1 MRRADRGPADLFE
14 LFVLAPDRSQ
24 DDAAVLATYRS
35 ARVLERFPRRG
46 GDSGA
51 RWRRII
57 ALHER
62 TLAELGGRGG
72 GRGLPEG
79 RELQAFGRDLFET
92 LFPGDVRRLFD
103 VAREQRRSRPL
114 DLVFTSMLDWV
125 ADKPWELAFDPSRR
139 EFLATSSVNFVRNAY
154 TAVPA
159 DWPARRR
166 GRLRV
171 LVAVSRPKGQAP
183 LDDRAE
189 TAGLRKAFAPLV
201 AKGVAQIELVLRPT
215 PGALQQRLAKGGV
228 DVLHLIGHGHYDAG
242 QREGFVVLEDDKGGA
257 RPLGADALRQLVCQ
271 RGLSL
276 VFLNACETGRGG
288 RVDWNRGTAPA
299 LVAAG
304 VPAVVANQY
313 AVLDSAAT
321 LFARELYAGLA
332 QGRAIGDAAREA
344 RIAIGRELQASRLD
358 WAVPVVFARDP
369 REPLR

>member
-1 MRRADRGPADLFE
+1 M
-14 LFVLAPDRSQ
+14 
-24 DDAAVLATYRS
+24 
-35 ARVLERFPRRG
+35 LERFPRRG
-46 GDSGA
+46 GESGA

-57 ALHER
+57 GMHER
-62 TLAELGGRGG
+62 TLAELDGRGK
-72 GRGLPEG
+72 GRGLPDG
-79 RELQAFGRDLFET
+79 RELRAFGRDLFET
-92 LFPGDVRRLFD
+92 LLPGDVRRLFD

-159 DWPARRR
+159 DWPAAAPRPAARAGRRVAPEGPAAARRPHGDGRPAQGVRAARGQGR
-166 GRLRV
+166 GR
-171 LVAVSRPKGQAP
+171 
-183 LDDRAE
+183 DRAGD
-189 TAGLRKAFAPLV
+189 AS
-201 AKGVAQIELVLRPT
+201 
-215 PGALQQRLAKGGV
+215 
-228 DVLHLIGHGHYDAG
+228 DAG
-242 QREGFVVLEDDKGGA
+242 RAAAAARQRAASTCSTSSATATTTRASARASSCWRTTAAAPRPFGA
-257 RPLGADALRQLVCQ
+257 EALGQLVCK

-313 AVLDSAAT
+313 AVLDTAAT
-321 LFARELYAGLA
+321 LFARELYAELA

-344 RIAIGRELQASRLD
+344 RIALGRELGASRLD

>member
-1 MRRADRGPADLFE
+1 MHGARGPGDLFE
-14 LFVLAPDRSQ
+14 LFVLAPDP
-24 DDAAVLATYRS
+24 AAETAAILASYRS

-46 GDSGA
+46 GENGA

-57 ALHER
+57 GVHER
-62 TLAELGGRGG
+62 TLAELAGRGR
-72 GRGLPEG
+72 GRGLPAG
-79 RELQAFGRDLFET
+79 RELRAFGRDLFET
-92 LFPGDVRRLFD
+92 LLPGDVRRLYD
-103 VAREQRRSRPL
+103 VARSQRKTGAL

-139 EFLATSSVNFVRNAY
+139 EFLASASVNFVRNAY

-159 DWPARRR
+159 DPPARRR

-171 LVAVSRPKGQAP
+171 LVAVSRPRGTEP
-183 LDDRAE
+183 LDARTE
-189 TAGLRKAFAPLV
+189 TNDLRKAFRPLV
-201 AKGVAQIELVLRPT
+201 DAGRAEIEVVKPT
-215 PGALQQRLAKGGV
+215 PAALQRRLAAGGV
-228 DVLHLIGHGHYDAG
+228 DVLHLVGHGHFDEAE
-242 QREGFVVLEDDKGGA
+242 REGFVVLEDERGGS
-257 RPLGADALRQLVCQ
+257 RPLGAEALRLLLCQ

-321 LFARELYAGLA
+321 VFARELYSQLA
-332 QGRAIGDAAREA
+332 SGRPLGDAAREA
-344 RIAIGRELQASRLD
+344 RIGLARELGASRID